1 MNDKGDFY
9 IGNTK
14 ISSSSGQQTTF
25 DIPIPTITGEDPNRL
40 SIVADEVIVKERLLV
55 EGGVSKQILSQFDG
69 PVTFNE
75 NVRLSNA
82 NKSLTVV
89 GQTNLN
95 GEVNVNLTTESSSL
109 GTGAMIVDGGVS
121 IAKNIHIGG
130 NIIGDGASNISGFN
144 NVTATAFFGDGA
156 GLTNTGATLTESTS
170 NITERVVLTDKTS
183 GTMTTAKTDS
193 DLTFNFSTNK
203 LTCGGG
209 FVGNLTG
216 NVTGNADT
224 ATLATHVVGTA
235 NRVLYNDGNNT
246 TNTSANLTF
255 NGTQLATNNI
265 LAQNI
270 RIASS
275 GSNEIDTVS
284 GDLILDSASNNI
296 TVSGKL
302 FVSDTTES
310 NSKDTGALIV
320 QNGGLGVEGNIIC
333 GKDVIAFNT
342 SDRNL
347 KDNITVIPNALD
359 KINAI
364 SGNTFTWK
372 TEGTAYEHFLGEQD
386 TGVIAQEVEALG
398 LPGIT
403 TTRDDGTK
411 AVRYDRLIPVLI
423 QAVKELSAK
432 VTALEGS

>member
-224 ATLATHVVGTA
+224 STLATNVVGTA
-235 NRVLYNDGNNT
+235 NRVLYNDGTNT

-265 LAQNI
+265 LAQNV

-275 GSNEIDTVS
+275 GSNEIDTASGNLVLDAASNTVQVTTNLLVS
-284 GDLILDSASNNI
+284 G
-296 TVSGKL
+296 
-302 FVSDTTES
+302 TTS
-310 NSKDTGALIV
+310 STNKTSGALIV
-320 QNGGLGVEGNIIC
+320 SGGVGIA
-333 GKDVIAFNT
+333 GKLHVGDDIIAFAA

-347 KDNITVIPNALD
+347 KDNITPIPNSLD
-359 KINAI
+359 KINAL

-372 TEGTAYEHFLGEQD
+372 SGSYLS
-386 TGVIAQEVEALG
+386 
-398 LPGIT
+398 
-403 TTRDDGTK
+403 
-411 AVRYDRLIPVLI
+411 LIHI
-423 QAVKELSAK
+423 
-432 VTALEGS
+432 